1 MEVDN
6 MKKQLNITLGES
18 TIQGLKE
25 ESEKLDMSISAIV
38 TMLFQNY
45 KKEQATLELIN
56 NNSLMQIVE
65 EVIKKGVKQDI
76 K

>member
-65 EVIKKGVKQDI
+65 EVIKKELNKI
-76 K
+76 